1 MHQRYKMAFSVWT
14 NIDTLVAL
22 NNFEKSSNALD
33 KSSKLISTGLKI
45 SDSKDDAS
53 NFSIAQGIRGE
64 IKALDAIIRG
74 LNNAKGIAKVALAG
88 ATAVSNL
95 FQDIRQRV
103 VEGSNPANTSA
114 QQSLMQNDY
123 SNLLQQMRQFME
135 NSTFNDVNI
144 LIETNVPFNTI
155 VGAVNDV
162 DVLKDLQGNSLILQG
177 HRLDLSYALLFQEDI
192 TTPVNASQTLD
203 VLLQEE
209 RRVQSTLA
217 TLGADY
223 RSLQHQTGYLE
234 NLKNVTEIG
243 LGNIIDADMA
253 RASVEYKASQVR
265 KELGSEALNVA
276 NQSPQLLLSLFDNE

>member
-1 MHQRYKMAFSVWT
+1 MAFSVWT

-253 RASVEYKASQVR
+253 RASVEYKASQIR
-265 KELGSEALNVA
+265 KELGSQALNVA
-276 NQSPQLLLSLFDNE
+276 NQSPKLPLSLFDNE

>member
-1 MHQRYKMAFSVWT
+1 MAFSVWT

-155 VGAVNDV
+155 VVAVNDV

-265 KELGSEALNVA
+265 KELGSQALNVA

>member
-1 MHQRYKMAFSVWT
+1 MAFSVWT

-22 NNFEKSSNALD
+22 NNFEKSSNVLD

>member
-1 MHQRYKMAFSVWT
+1 MAFSVWT

-162 DVLKDLQGNSLILQG
+162 DVPKDLQGNSLILQG

-253 RASVEYKASQVR
+253 RASVEYKASQIR
-265 KELGSEALNVA
+265 KELGSQALNVA
-276 NQSPQLLLSLFDNE
+276 NQSPKLPLSLFDNE

>member
-1 MHQRYKMAFSVWT
+1 MD
-14 NIDTLVAL
+14 ITLHVFVTL
-22 NNFEKSSNALD
+22 WSGKLEKSSNALD

>member
-1 MHQRYKMAFSVWT
+1 MAFSVWT

-22 NNFEKSSNALD
+22 NNFEKSSNTLD

-217 TLGADY
+217 TLGTDY

-265 KELGSEALNVA
+265 KELGSQALNVA

>member
-1 MHQRYKMAFSVWT
+1 MAFSVWT

-265 KELGSEALNVA
+265 KELGSQALNVA
-276 NQSPQLLLSLFDNE
+276 NQCPKLLLSLFDNE

>member
-1 MHQRYKMAFSVWT
+1 MAFSVWT
-14 NIDTLVAL
+14 NIDTLLAL
-22 NNFEKSSNALD
+22 NNFEKSSNVLD

>member
-1 MHQRYKMAFSVWT
+1 MAFSVWT

-234 NLKNVTEIG
+234 NLKNVTQIG

-265 KELGSEALNVA
+265 KELGSQALNVA
-276 NQSPQLLLSLFDNE
+276 NQSPKLLLSLFDNE

>member
-1 MHQRYKMAFSVWT
+1 MAFSVWT
-14 NIDTLVAL
+14 NIDTLLAL

-33 KSSKLISTGLKI
+33 KSSKKISTGLKI

-234 NLKNVTEIG
+234 NLKNVTEVG

-253 RASVEYKASQVR
+253 RASVEYKASQIR
-265 KELGSEALNVA
+265 KELGSQALNVA
-276 NQSPQLLLSLFDNE
+276 NQSPKLPLSLFDNE

>member
-1 MHQRYKMAFSVWT
+1 MAFSVWT

-22 NNFEKSSNALD
+22 NNFEKSSNVLD
-33 KSSKLISTGLKI
+33 KSSKKISTGLKI

-234 NLKNVTEIG
+234 NLKNVTEVG

-253 RASVEYKASQVR
+253 RASVEYKASQIR
-265 KELGSEALNVA
+265 KELGSQALNVA
-276 NQSPQLLLSLFDNE
+276 NQSPKLPLSLFDNE

>member
-1 MHQRYKMAFSVWT
+1 MAFSVWT

-144 LIETNVPFNTI
+144 IIETNVPFNTI

-253 RASVEYKASQVR
+253 QASVEFEASQVR
-265 KELGSEALNVA
+265 KELGSQALNVA
-276 NQSPQLLLSLFDNE
+276 NQSSQLLLSLFDNE

>member
-1 MHQRYKMAFSVWT
+1 
-14 NIDTLVAL
+14 
-22 NNFEKSSNALD
+22 
-33 KSSKLISTGLKI
+33 
-45 SDSKDDAS
+45 
-53 NFSIAQGIRGE
+53 
-64 IKALDAIIRG
+64 
-74 LNNAKGIAKVALAG
+74 
-88 ATAVSNL
+88 
-95 FQDIRQRV
+95 
-103 VEGSNPANTSA
+103 
-114 QQSLMQNDY
+114 
-123 SNLLQQMRQFME
+123 MRQFME

-155 VGAVNDV
+155 VVAVNDV

-203 VLLQEE
+203 ALLQEE

>member
-1 MHQRYKMAFSVWT
+1 MAFSVWT

>member
-1 MHQRYKMAFSVWT
+1 MAFSVWT

-103 VEGSNPANTSA
+103 VEGSNPANTSS

>member
-1 MHQRYKMAFSVWT
+1 M
-14 NIDTLVAL
+14 
-22 NNFEKSSNALD
+22 
-33 KSSKLISTGLKI
+33 
-45 SDSKDDAS
+45 
-53 NFSIAQGIRGE
+53 
-64 IKALDAIIRG
+64 
-74 LNNAKGIAKVALAG
+74 
-88 ATAVSNL
+88 SNL

-265 KELGSEALNVA
+265 KELGSQALNVA

>member
-1 MHQRYKMAFSVWT
+1 MAFSVWT

-265 KELGSEALNVA
+265 KELGSQALNVA

>member
-1 MHQRYKMAFSVWT
+1 MAFSVWT

-22 NNFEKSSNALD
+22 NNFEKSSNTLD

-265 KELGSEALNVA
+265 KELGSQALNVA

>member
-1 MHQRYKMAFSVWT
+1 MAFSVWT

-265 KELGSEALNVA
+265 KELGSQALNVA
-276 NQSPQLLLSLFDNE
+276 NQSPKLLLSLFDNE

>member
-1 MHQRYKMAFSVWT
+1 MNDLITDIKSLELETIKNLRNS
-14 NIDTLVAL
+14 
-22 NNFEKSSNALD
+22 KSSNTLD

-217 TLGADY
+217 TLGTDY

-265 KELGSEALNVA
+265 KELGSQALNVA

>member
-1 MHQRYKMAFSVWT
+1 MAFSVWT

-22 NNFEKSSNALD
+22 NNFEKSSNTLD

-265 KELGSEALNVA
+265 KELGSQALNVA
-276 NQSPQLLLSLFDNE
+276 NQCPKLLLSLFDNE

>member
-1 MHQRYKMAFSVWT
+1 MAFSVWT

-203 VLLQEE
+203 LLLQEE

>member
-1 MHQRYKMAFSVWT
+1 MKV
-14 NIDTLVAL
+14 
-22 NNFEKSSNALD
+22 
-33 KSSKLISTGLKI
+33 

-53 NFSIAQGIRGE
+53 NFSVAQGIRGE
-64 IKALDAIIRG
+64 IKAVDAIIRG

-103 VEGSNPANTSA
+103 VEGSNPANTTA
-114 QQSLMQNDY
+114 QQALMQSDY
-123 SNLLQQMRQFME
+123 SSLLQQMRQFME
-135 NSTFNDVNI
+135 NSTFNNVNT

-217 TLGADY
+217 TLGADF

-234 NLKNVTEIG
+234 NLKNVTKIG

-253 RASVEYKASQVR
+253 QASVEFEASQVR
-265 KELGSEALNVA
+265 KELGSQALNVA
-276 NQSPQLLLSLFDNE
+276 NQSSQLLLSLFDNE

>member
-1 MHQRYKMAFSVWT
+1 MAFSVWT

-155 VGAVNDV
+155 VVAVNDV

>member
-1 MHQRYKMAFSVWT
+1 MAFSVWT

-22 NNFEKSSNALD
+22 NNFEKSSNTLD

-203 VLLQEE
+203 ILLQEE
-209 RRVQSTLA
+209 RRVQSTLG
-217 TLGADY
+217 TDY

-265 KELGSEALNVA
+265 KELGSQALNVA

>member
-1 MHQRYKMAFSVWT
+1 MAFSVWT

-203 VLLQEE
+203 ILLQEE
-209 RRVQSTLA
+209 RRVQSTLG
-217 TLGADY
+217 TDY

-265 KELGSEALNVA
+265 KELGSQALNVA